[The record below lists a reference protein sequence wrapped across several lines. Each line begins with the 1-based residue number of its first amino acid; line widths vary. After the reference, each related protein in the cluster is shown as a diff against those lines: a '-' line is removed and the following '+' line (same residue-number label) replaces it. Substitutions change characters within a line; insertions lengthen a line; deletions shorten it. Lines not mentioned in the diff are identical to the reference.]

1 MALTKLKLV
10 ILRRGLTQKQVARKA
25 GIHESTLSMI
35 ATGKC
40 LPDQKQRELIAGAVE
55 SKPTD
60 IFDEK

>member
-35 ATGKC
+35 ATGKYV
-40 LPDQKQRELIAGAVE
+40 PNQKQRELIAGAVE
-55 SKPTD
+55 SKPAD

>member
-10 ILRRGLTQKQVARKA
+10 LLKRGLMQKQVARKA

-40 LPDQKQRELIAGAVE
+40 LPDQKQRELIASAVE
-55 SKPTD
+55 SKPAD